1 MGIKHQ
7 AVKAS
12 GDTGLASEWNA
23 NHIIDGDVDFK
34 QYESLQHTIENRTDY
49 PATPVTGQ
57 IIFRTDTGT
66 LEVWDGAAWASYT
79 GIDTSLF
86 VKHDGTV
93 AMTGNLDLNS
103 KKIINLAEPVVDS
116 DAATKNYV
124 DTTEI
129 GAPSTCSFVTV
140 GAEAALSAERVL
152 TAGEGIDLVDA
163 GADTTITINGEDATT
178 TNKGIA
184 SFNTNNFSVTAG
196 AVSIKSGGVTKTEI
210 GTDQVNDTHIDW
222 GNGANQVSLDDVPDG
237 TSYGRVAAGELSS
250 GIYKNATTATKGIA
264 SFNTDD
270 FSVSSGAVSLK
281 DKEVVKYWSC
291 PGSHFLPKYP
301 DVDDI
306 QRWEGKVQPDTTNLT
321 FIAEVIGIPDGATI
335 TKAVV
340 YCDNTDKTWE
350 LRFGDLDA
358 VSYGTMAS
366 ENMNSESSSITLA
379 LVKQSTRKYW
389 FETGTMGS
397 GSSNIIKGAR
407 IEYTITE

>member
-103 KKIINLAEPVVDS
+103 KKIINLAEPALAS

-184 SFNTNNFSVTAG
+184 SFN
-196 AVSIKSGGVTKTEI
+196 
-210 GTDQVNDTHIDW
+210 
-222 GNGANQVSLDDVPDG
+222 
-237 TSYGRVAAGELSS
+237 SS
-250 GIYKNATTATKGIA
+250 
-264 SFNTDD
+264 D

-281 DKEVVKYWSC
+281 DKTSYVSIH
-291 PGSHFLPKYP
+291 GSSFSVADSVNDPFYTS
-301 DVDDI
+301 DYGI
-306 QRWEGKVQPDTTNLT
+306 EAAEGSL
-321 FIAEVIGIPDGATI
+321 ARAWATI
-335 TKAVV
+335 QIPNGAVV
-340 YCDNTDKTWE
+340 TGACVYGGDDTDTWS
-350 LRFGDLDA
+350 LKRINPTTGNVD
-358 VSYGTMAS
+358 TMAS
-366 ENMNSESSSITLA
+366 GTFNTEDTTISSATIDNATYA
-379 LVKQSTRKYW
+379 YY
-389 FETGTMGS
+389 FETGAVAD
-397 GSSNIIKGAR
+397 NIQSAR
-407 IEYTITE
+407 VKYTTDYD